1 MWRRPCTTKILG
13 RISDEIARRRR
24 EGCAGIIMM
33 AGPSSS
39 GKTTTGKRL
48 SIQLM
53 TNLIKPKMISLD
65 DYFVDRV
72 RTPLDENGE
81 YDYES
86 LYALDLDLFNSDL
99 RRPPARRGDQPAD
112 LQFPSLAH
120 AS

>member
-1 MWRRPCTTKILG
+1 MHDKILG

-86 LYALDLDLFNSDL
+86 LYAPGPRPLQL
-99 RRPPARRGDQPAD
+99 RPCADFCAARRSTCRPTVS
-112 LQFPSLAH
+112 SLAH